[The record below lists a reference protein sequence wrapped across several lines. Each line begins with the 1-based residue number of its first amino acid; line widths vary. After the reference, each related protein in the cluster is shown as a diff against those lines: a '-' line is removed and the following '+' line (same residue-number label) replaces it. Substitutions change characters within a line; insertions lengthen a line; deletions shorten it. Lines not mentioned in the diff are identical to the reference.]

1 LLVPQD
7 IQAQARA
14 HRIGQ
19 TRAVKVYRLITK
31 GTYEN
36 EMFNKSSLKLGLDHA
51 VLKTY
56 TSNTKD
62 GPPVLNKEEI
72 ENMLKRV

>member
-1 LLVPQD
+1 
-7 IQAQARA
+7 
-14 HRIGQ
+14 
-19 TRAVKVYRLITK
+19 VYRLITK

-72 ENMLKRV
+72 ENMLKRVR